1 MAPPCFVCC
10 QSGFTRQVC
19 LECVVLQKIQTVW
32 GFWAHLPTA
41 LQEDTIIAVFRTEF
55 DVEFPYDAKELIL
68 YVGVG
73 IVCGIGGALYVFTHR
88 RYNYNIPYPLLY
100 LCY

>member
-1 MAPPCFVCC
+1 M
-10 QSGFTRQVC
+10 
-19 LECVVLQKIQTVW
+19 QTVW

-100 LCY
+100 LIY

>member
-1 MAPPCFVCC
+1 M
-10 QSGFTRQVC
+10 C
-19 LECVVLQKIQTVW
+19 LPLCAVWLTIVL
-32 GFWAHLPTA
+32 A

-88 RYNYNIPYPLLY
+88 R
-100 LCY
+100 